1 MSMTQPTA
9 WYRGYL
15 HYLEQ
20 AKEHRF
26 NIIEPW
32 SSQKVAM
39 VFALLTE
46 QQEVARDWEK
56 TLRDERLSVEDNPRG
71 AELAYYKEAKQQGRG
86 AALELRRELLL
97 RYRDE
102 GKDED
107 VWSNGLTVEQV
118 DIISLRLCQEIVR
131 VKLLLLGEEP

>member
-1 MSMTQPTA
+1 MPMSQPVD

-15 HYLEQ
+15 HYLEL

-26 NIIEPW
+26 NVIEPW
-32 SSQKVAM
+32 SPQKVAM
-39 VFALLTE
+39 VFAILNE

-56 TLRDERLSVEDNPRG
+56 TLRDERLSLESSSSEE
-71 AELAYYKEAKQQGRG
+71 ALAYYKECQQQGRV

-107 VWSNGLTVEQV
+107 VWSNGLTYEQV

>member
-1 MSMTQPTA
+1 MTQPVA

-15 HYLEQ
+15 HYLEL

-39 VFALLTE
+39 VFALLTD

-56 TLRDERLSVEDNPRG
+56 TLRDERLSVEDSPRE
-71 AELAYYKEAKQQGRG
+71 AELAYYKECQQQGRG

-107 VWSNGLTVEQV
+107 AWSNGLTYEQV